1 MLADLLQLIFGLILL
16 LGGGEVLVRGAATLA
31 RCMGISP
38 LIVGL
43 TVVSFGTSAPELA
56 VNVAAAWR
64 SAGDI
69 AFGNI
74 MGSNMANIGLIV
86 ATTALIKPLAVSSR
100 IVVREIPM
108 MIFVTLVAVVF
119 ALDSAITGQ
128 AGVYDRADGVVL
140 LMLLGVFLYYT
151 VGDAIQDRD
160 PDVAT
165 PALDQTMRT
174 SVLLILGGSIAL
186 VVGAELTVNGGVSLA
201 RAMGVSEVLVGL
213 TVVAVGTSLPELAAS
228 VMAAYRGHPDIAIGN
243 VVGSNIF
250 NLALVLGIASIL
262 SPIPV
267 PEGGLGD
274 LAAVVVLSFVLWATT
289 FAKPPR
295 IVRLEGILLLVIYL
309 IYITWRANLY

>member
-1 MLADLLQLIFGLILL
+1 VFGLILL
-16 LGGGEVLVRGAATLA
+16 LGGGELLVRGAATLA

-38 LIVGL
+38 LVVGL
-43 TVVSFGTSAPELA
+43 TIVSFGTSAPELA

-64 SAGDI
+64 HAGDI

-74 MGSNMANIGLIV
+74 MGSNMANVGLIV
-86 ATTALIKPLAVSSR
+86 AATALIKPLAVSSR

-119 ALDSAITGQ
+119 ALDYLITGEP
-128 AGVYDRADGVVL
+128 GLYDRADGVVL

-160 PDVAT
+160 HDVAT
-165 PALDQTMRT
+165 PALDQTTRT
-174 SVLLILGGSIAL
+174 SVLLILGGSVAL
-186 VVGAELTVNGGVSLA
+186 VVGAELTVDGGVGLA
-201 RAMGVSEVLVGL
+201 RAMGISEVLVGL

-250 NLALVLGIASIL
+250 NLALVLGVASIL

-274 LAAVVVLSFVLWATT
+274 LAAVVVLCFVLWATT

-295 IVRLEGILLLVIYL
+295 IVRLEGILLLAIYL